1 MLVQILTENWKL
13 LVIILYIAVDI
24 NCINFIAKLVNV
36 VREINLK
43 FRKRELFEKIMSLQV
58 FMNR

>member
-1 MLVQILTENWKL
+1 M
-13 LVIILYIAVDI
+13 IILYIAVDF
-24 NCINFIAKLVNV
+24 NCINFIAKLIFVQVNV

-58 FMNR
+58 FMNK

>member
-13 LVIILYIAVDI
+13 LVIILYIAVDF
-24 NCINFIAKLVNV
+24 NCINFIAKLIFVQVNV

-43 FRKRELFEKIMSLQV
+43 FRKRELFEKIMS
-58 FMNR
+58 